1 MKRKFPNTRL
11 RRLRSNSPIRN
22 LIRESTL
29 SQNDLI
35 QPIFL
40 IDGDNRSQKIKSMPE
55 ITRMSIDLAVKE
67 ITSLKKLGL
76 QGVALFPCIQSKY
89 KDKKGSESFNPN
101 GLMQKAIEKIK
112 KSIKD
117 IAIISDVALDPYT
130 SHGQDGVLGKNK
142 EILNDET
149 VEVLI
154 KQALSHANSG
164 VDIVAPSDMMDGRIK
179 SIRKE
184 LEKNKFVDTKILS
197 YSAKY
202 SSNYYGPFRDAVGS
216 VKNLGKSNKDTYQMD
231 YANSKDA
238 MHEVEMDINEGADI
252 VMVKPG
258 LPYLDI
264 VNKISENYQV
274 PIFVYQVSGE
284 YAMIKAAVKN
294 NWLDEKKV
302 VIESLQCMKRAG
314 ANAII
319 TYYAKDVLKW
329 MK

>member
-1 MKRKFPNTRL
+1 
-11 RRLRSNSPIRN
+11 
-22 LIRESTL
+22 
-29 SQNDLI
+29 
-35 QPIFL
+35 
-40 IDGDNRSQKIKSMPE
+40 MPE